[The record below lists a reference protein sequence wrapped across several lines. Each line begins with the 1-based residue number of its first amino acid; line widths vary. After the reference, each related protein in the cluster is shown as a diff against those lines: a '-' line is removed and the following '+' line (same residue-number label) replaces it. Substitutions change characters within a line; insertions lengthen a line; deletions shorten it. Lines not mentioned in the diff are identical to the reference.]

1 MIGVSRQA
9 RVFSIGLWYREQV
22 EGEEDQRQEDHLTV
36 YCSNP
41 GMRW

>member
-1 MIGVSRQA
+1 MMGVSGQA
-9 RVFSIGLWYREQV
+9 SVFGPGLWYREQV
-22 EGEEDQRQEDHLTV
+22 QDKEDQRQEDHLMV